1 MSTFAWPA
9 ALALLAGVVNLAF
22 FGYVLRF
29 ADKPGGRSFLV
40 VIAGQ
45 VLLCFSQAV
54 AMLVYDQVTREVLE
68 SLFWVGAAVV
78 VVGYV
83 AFAFEYTGRG
93 HALRSTWFGLLVADA
108 VAFSALVLTNP
119 LHGLAWRSFTVVP
132 TEGVASADYAIGLP
146 IYLQFV
152 LLAAVLTVA
161 IFLLIDTVLSY
172 GPLYRT
178 QAIAIALTPI
188 PPLVA
193 VGLWLLELGPYP
205 ELNFVAVAFI
215 PHVALDMY
223 ALFRSEMFALNP
235 ATRRTGERAAI
246 DDLGNPV
253 VVVDGDNRIVTLN
266 PAAESLLGAD
276 KRAALTDPLDDHL
289 DIDATA
295 EAAGE
300 RRVSTYADGERLTFT
315 VVVTALTGPGDATL
329 GYTVVLQDV
338 TDELARK
345 QRLAVLNRVLRHN
358 LRNDLTVVQGY
369 LGEVLARTDDPE
381 LEAMLGTAAD
391 ETAGLLALGEKAR
404 DIERTMDRD
413 VTVEAVAVRELLE
426 GVVAEVD
433 DGNGGDAVTV
443 SVPRD
448 LTLRTD
454 RELLR
459 TVFANLVENALEH
472 DPGEPA
478 VTVALAETVAA
489 GSGDGRDA
497 VFEIRDDGPGIPD
510 HELDALHR
518 EEESALDH
526 GSGLGLWLVSWSVD
540 ALGGELSFETEEDG
554 TTVRVRVP
562 GVLGDGVGTDDGG
575 EE

>member
-1 MSTFAWPA
+1 MSTVAWPA
-9 ALALLAGVVNLAF
+9 LLALLAGVVNLAF

-45 VLLCFSQAV
+45 VLVCTSQAA

-93 HALRSTWFGLLVADA
+93 HALRRPWFGLLVADA
-108 VAFSALVLTNP
+108 VAFSAVVVTNP
-119 LHGLAWRSFTVVP
+119 LHGLAWDSFTVVP
-132 TEGVASADYAIGLP
+132 MEGVASADYAIGLP
-146 IYLQFV
+146 VALQFV
-152 LLAAVLTVA
+152 LLAAVLTVS

-178 QAIAIALTPI
+178 QAIAIALTPL

-193 VGLWLLELGPYP
+193 VGAWLFEVGPYP

-253 VVVDGDNRIVTLN
+253 VVVDETNRIVTLN
-266 PAAESLLGAD
+266 PAAESLLGTD
-276 KRAALTDPLDDHL
+276 KRDALTDPLDDYL

-295 EAAGE
+295 DTSGE
-300 RRVSTYADGERLTFT
+300 RRVSTAADGERLTFT
-315 VVVTALTGPGDATL
+315 VVVTPLAGPGDATL

-369 LGEVLARTDDPE
+369 LDEVLARTDDPE

-391 ETAGLLALGEKAR
+391 EADGLLALGEKAR

-413 VTVEAVAVRELLE
+413 VTVEPVAVRELLDE
-426 GVVAEVD
+426 VVAGIED
-433 DGNGGDAVTV
+433 SDAVTV
-443 SVPRD
+443 SVPPS
-448 LTLRTD
+448 LGLRTD

-459 TVFANLVENALEH
+459 TIFANLVENAVEH
-472 DPGEPA
+472 AASADGPAAA
-478 VTVALAETVAA
+478 VTLVETVPADA
-489 GSGDGRDA
+489 GDGHDA

-510 HELDALHR
+510 HELDALGR
-518 EEESALDH
+518 EAETALDH
-526 GSGLGLWLVSWSVD
+526 GSGLGLWLVSWSID
-540 ALGGELSFETEEDG
+540 ALGGELSFETGDDG
-554 TTVRVRVP
+554 TVVSVRVP
-562 GVLGDGVGTDDGG
+562 GVVDDGESDG
-575 EE
+575 S

>member
-1 MSTFAWPA
+1 MSQFAWPA
-9 ALALLAGVVNLAF
+9 VLALLAGVVNLAF

-45 VLLCFSQAV
+45 VLVCTSQAV
-54 AMLVYDQVTREVLE
+54 AMLVYDPLTREVLE

-93 HALRSTWFGLLVADA
+93 HALRRPWFGLLVADA
-108 VAFSALVLTNP
+108 VAFSGVVVTNP
-119 LHGLAWRSFTVVP
+119 LHGLAWRSFEVVP
-132 TEGVASADYAIGLP
+132 AEGVASADYVVGLP
-146 IYLQFV
+146 VYLQFV
-152 LLAAVLTVA
+152 LLAAVLTVS

-193 VGLWLLELGPYP
+193 VGLWLLEVGPYP
-205 ELNFVAVAFI
+205 DLNFVVVAFI

-253 VVVDGDNRIVTLN
+253 VVVDETNRIVTLN

-276 KRAALTDPLDDHL
+276 KRAALTDPLDDYL
-289 DIDATA
+289 DVDATDDRS
-295 EAAGE
+295 GE
-300 RRVSTYADGERLTFT
+300 RHVSVSVDGERLTFT
-315 VVVTALTGPGDATL
+315 VVVTPLTGPRDATL
-329 GYTVVLQDV
+329 GSTVVLQDV

-369 LGEVLARTDDPE
+369 LDEVRSRTDDPE
-381 LEAMLGTAAD
+381 LETMLATAAD
-391 ETAGLLALGEKAR
+391 ETDGLLALGEKAR

-413 VTVEAVAVRELLE
+413 VTVEPVAVHEVVDE
-426 GVVAEVD
+426 VVAGVA
-433 DGNGGDAVTV
+433 DGDGVAV
-443 SVPRD
+443 SVPP
-448 LTLRTD
+448 TLELQTD

-459 TVFANLVENALEH
+459 TVFANLVENAVEH
-472 DPGEPA
+472 ATSTDGPA
-478 VTVALAETVAA
+478 ATVTLAETVPADV
-489 GSGDGRDA
+489 GTGRDA
-497 VFEIRDDGPGIPD
+497 VFEVRDQGPGIPE
-510 HELDALHR
+510 HELDALER
-518 EEESALDH
+518 ESETALDH

-540 ALGGELSFETEEDG
+540 ALGGDLSFDSDDDG
-554 TTVRVRVP
+554 TVVRVRVP
-562 GVLGDGVGTDDGG
+562 GVVEAG
-575 EE
+575 EES

>member
-1 MSTFAWPA
+1 MSQFAWPA
-9 ALALLAGVVNLAF
+9 LLALLAGVVNLVF

-45 VLLCFSQAV
+45 VLVCCSQAV
-54 AMLVYDQVTREVLE
+54 AMLVFDQVTREVLE

-93 HALRSTWFGLLVADA
+93 HALRRPWFALLVVDA
-108 VAFSALVLTNP
+108 VAFSAVVVTNP
-119 LHGLAWRSFTVVP
+119 LHQLAWRSFTVVP
-132 TEGVASADYAIGLP
+132 TEGVAAADYAVGLP
-146 IYLQFV
+146 VYLQFV
-152 LLAAVLTVA
+152 LLAAVLTVS

-178 QAIAIALTPI
+178 QAIAIALTPL

-215 PHVALDMY
+215 PHVALDAY

-246 DDLGNPV
+246 DDLGSPV
-253 VVVDGDNRIVTLN
+253 LVVDETNRIVTLN

-276 KRAALTDPLDDHL
+276 KRAALTDPLDDYL
-289 DIDATA
+289 AVDATT
-295 EAAGE
+295 ERTGE

-315 VVVTALTGPGDATL
+315 VVVTPLTGPGDTTL

-369 LGEVLARTDDPE
+369 LDEVRSRTDDPE
-381 LEAMLGTAAD
+381 LERMLGTAAD
-391 ETAGLLALGEKAR
+391 ETASLLALGEKAR
-404 DIERTMDRD
+404 DIERTMERD
-413 VTVEAVAVRELLE
+413 VRVEPVAVRELLDE
-426 GVVAEVD
+426 VLASADAADVALAVPD
-433 DGNGGDAVTV
+433 D
-443 SVPRD
+443 
-448 LTLRTD
+448 LRLETD
-454 RELLR
+454 PVLLR
-459 TVFANLVENALEH
+459 TVLSNLLENALEH
-472 DPGEPA
+472 GTGEPSVA
-478 VTVALAETVAA
+478 VALAE
-489 GSGDGRDA
+489 SESDRGRDA
-497 VFEIRDDGPGIPD
+497 VFTVSDDGPGIPD
-510 HELDALHR
+510 HELEALHR

-526 GSGLGLWLVSWSVD
+526 GSGLGLWLVTWSVD
-540 ALGGELSFETEEDG
+540 ALGGELSFETGEDG
-554 TTVRVRVP
+554 TTARVRLP
-562 GVLGDGVGTDDGG
+562 GVLDGDGDDDG
-575 EE
+575 EK

>member
-1 MSTFAWPA
+1 MSPFAWPA
-9 ALALLAGVVNLAF
+9 LLALLAGVVNLAF

-29 ADKPGGRSFLV
+29 ADKPGGRSFLA

-45 VLLCFSQAV
+45 VLVCCSQAV
-54 AMLVYDQVTREVLE
+54 AMLVYDPVTREILE

-93 HALRSTWFGLLVADA
+93 HALRSTWFGLLVVDA
-108 VAFSALVLTNP
+108 VAFSAVVITNP
-119 LHGLAWRSFTVVP
+119 LHQLAWRSFTVVP
-132 TEGVASADYAIGLP
+132 TESVASADYAIGLP
-146 IYLQFV
+146 VYLQFV
-152 LLAAVLTVA
+152 LLAAVLTVS

-178 QAIAIALTPI
+178 QAIAIALTPL
-188 PPLVA
+188 PPLFA
-193 VGLWLLELGPYP
+193 VSLWLLEVGPYP

-253 VVVDGDNRIVTLN
+253 VVVDETNRIVTLN

-276 KRAALTDPLDDHL
+276 KRDALTDPLDDYL
-289 DIDATA
+289 DVDATDDRT
-295 EAAGE
+295 GE

-315 VVVTALTGPGDATL
+315 VVVTPLTGPGDATL

-369 LGEVLARTDDPE
+369 LDEVLGRTDDAE
-381 LEAMLGTAAD
+381 LETMLGTAAD
-391 ETAGLLALGEKAR
+391 ETASLLALGEKAR
-404 DIERTMDRD
+404 DIERTMERD
-413 VTVEAVAVRELLE
+413 VTLELVAVRDLLDGIVA
-426 GVVAEVD
+426 GVED
-433 DGNGGDAVTV
+433 GDAVTV
-443 SVPRD
+443 SVPAA
-448 LTLRTD
+448 LELRTD
-454 RELLR
+454 PELLR

-472 DPGEPA
+472 GASADGPT
-478 VTVALAETVAA
+478 VTVALAETLLAD
-489 GSGDGRDA
+489 SGDGHDA
-497 VFEIRDDGPGIPD
+497 VFTVRDDGPGIPD
-510 HELDALHR
+510 HELEALHR

-540 ALGGELSFETEEDG
+540 ALGGQLSFETDDTG
-554 TTVRVRVP
+554 TVVRVRIP
-562 GVLGDGVGTDDGG
+562 GVVDGDGD
-575 EE
+575 

>member
-9 ALALLAGVVNLAF
+9 LLALLAGVVNLAF

-45 VLLCFSQAV
+45 VLVCCSQAV
-54 AMLVYDQVTREVLE
+54 AMLVFDPLAREVLE

-93 HALRSTWFGLLVADA
+93 QALRRPWFGLLVADA
-108 VAFSALVLTNP
+108 VAFSAVVVTNP
-119 LHGLAWRSFTVVP
+119 LHGLAWQSFEVVQ
-132 TEGVASADYAIGLP
+132 TEGVASADYAVGLP
-146 IYLQFV
+146 VYLQFV
-152 LLAAVLTVA
+152 LLAAVLTVS

-178 QAIAIALTPI
+178 QAVAIALTPI

-193 VGLWLLELGPYP
+193 VTLWLFEVGPSP

-253 VVVDGDNRIVTLN
+253 VVVDEDNRIVTLN
-266 PAAESLLGAD
+266 PAAESLLGAA
-276 KRAALTDPLDDHL
+276 KRAALTNPLDDHL
-289 DIDATA
+289 DIDATDDHG
-295 EAAGE
+295 GE
-300 RRVSTYADGERLTFT
+300 RHVSVYADGERLTFT
-315 VVVTALTGPGDATL
+315 AVVTPLTGPGDATL

-369 LGEVLARTDDPE
+369 LDEVRSRTDDPE
-381 LEAMLGTAAD
+381 LETMLATAAD
-391 ETAGLLALGEKAR
+391 ETDGLLALGEKAR

-413 VTVEAVAVRELLE
+413 VTVEPVLVHELLY
-426 GVVAEVD
+426 GVLDGVD
-433 DGNGGDAVTV
+433 CGDGVTV
-443 SVPRD
+443 SVPPA
-448 LTLRTD
+448 LELRTD

-459 TVFANLVENALEH
+459 TVFANLVENAVEH
-472 DPGEPA
+472 AASTDGTGA
-478 VTVALAETVAA
+478 TVALVETLPADT
-489 GSGDGRDA
+489 GDGRDA
-497 VFEIRDDGPGIPD
+497 IFEIRDEGPGIPD
-510 HELDALHR
+510 HELDALDR
-518 EEESALDH
+518 EAETALDH

-540 ALGGELSFETEEDG
+540 ALGGELTFESDDDG

-562 GVLGDGVGTDDGG
+562 GVIAGH
-575 EE
+575 E